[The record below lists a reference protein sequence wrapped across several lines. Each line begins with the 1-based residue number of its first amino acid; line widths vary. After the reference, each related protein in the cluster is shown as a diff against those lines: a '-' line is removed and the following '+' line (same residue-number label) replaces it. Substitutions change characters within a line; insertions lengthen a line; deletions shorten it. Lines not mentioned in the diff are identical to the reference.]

1 MPFTIGMALS
11 LVSLCFLVQFYDDGL
26 DFDGEYIWLF
36 IVFFLTG
43 FPTLIYGINKLSNGT

>member
-26 DFDGEYIWLF
+26 DFDAEYIWLF
-36 IVFFLTG
+36 VAFFLTG
-43 FPTLIYGINKLSNGT
+43 FPTLVHGIRELSKDF